1 MKNQQNKTIIVAY
14 VGVRNMTKPQID
26 QYMTKLIRSL
36 SHDKEI
42 ISYAVPVKGK
52 SDIRLECINPVLL
65 EQAEYQNVKD
75 TLDKYREKLI
85 KFLHAKVEYN
95 STS

>member
-1 MKNQQNKTIIVAY
+1 MKNQQNKTILVFYIG
-14 VGVRNMTKPQID
+14 VGKMTNSEID
-26 QYMTKLIRSL
+26 EHVQKIQRSL
-36 SHDKEI
+36 SHNKEI
-42 ISYAVPVKGK
+42 ISYIIPVRDK

-85 KFLHAKVEYN
+85 KFLYAKVEHN
-95 STS
+95 SAS